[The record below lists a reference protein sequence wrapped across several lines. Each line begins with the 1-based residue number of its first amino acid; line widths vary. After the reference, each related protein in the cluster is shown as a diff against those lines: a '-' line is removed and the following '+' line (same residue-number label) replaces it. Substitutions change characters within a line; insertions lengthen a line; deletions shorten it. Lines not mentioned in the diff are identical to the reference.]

1 MDVAS
6 FTRLGNVFASVMTGN
21 IVLWRLGM
29 ARLSLPLASHATVAI
44 AGYVVGV
51 AGGSRIAAAAAA
63 RVRRGPGGANH
74 GGPGADRGE
83 FGRVSEMLDENW
95 IENCLGLTGWTL
107 GLDIALANLQ
117 AGFGQAF
124 SDLQVTAAAGRL
136 VMPPVT
142 TVSGTGRLAAGR
154 IQRHCGGRQHVQVG
168 VQRVG
173 AT

>member
-6 FTRLGNVFASVMTGN
+6 FTRLGNVFAGVMTGN

-51 AGGSRIAAAAAA
+51 AGGSRIAAAAAG

-83 FGRVSEMLDENW
+83 FGRVSEILDENW

-124 SDLQVTAAAGRL
+124 SDLQVTAAAGAWLCR
-136 VMPPVT
+136 
-142 TVSGTGRLAAGR
+142 R
-154 IQRHCGGRQHVQVG
+154 
-168 VQRVG
+168 
-173 AT
+173 

>member
-1 MDVAS
+1 MDHRPDRQIVTVIAVALTSDWAMDVAS
-6 FTRLGNVFASVMTGN
+6 FTRLGNVFAGVMTGN

-51 AGGSRIAAAAAA
+51 AGAAGSPPQRRAASGAA
-63 RVRRGPGGANH
+63 RAGQSRRPGRR
-74 GGPGADRGE
+74 PRRV
-83 FGRVSEMLDENW
+83 GRVSEPDENW

-124 SDLQVTAAAGRL
+124 SDLQVTAAAGAWLCR
-136 VMPPVT
+136 
-142 TVSGTGRLAAGR
+142 R
-154 IQRHCGGRQHVQVG
+154 
-168 VQRVG
+168 
-173 AT
+173 